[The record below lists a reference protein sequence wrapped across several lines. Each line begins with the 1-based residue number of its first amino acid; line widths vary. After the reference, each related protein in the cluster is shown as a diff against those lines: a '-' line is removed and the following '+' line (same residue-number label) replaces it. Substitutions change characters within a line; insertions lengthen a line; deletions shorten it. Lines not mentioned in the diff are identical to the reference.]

1 MSCEVVEQFSDS
13 TFSVRSCHVRVQSE
27 PASRRKPCPN
37 GWCVNRKLFF
47 HCILVPSTNYPHIS
61 ISNRQV
67 PFLIT
72 STYTKIV
79 ITYIPLNLPR
89 YFKLK
94 KNPVHN
100 HSGMSN
106 LISKKWVLTQV
117 SVKVIPNQ
125 VFGWQLAENGVG
137 SEPRF
142 GTYLTLD
149 HTSIGW
155 LLNFDSIIKLVISNL
170 PVDALCSD
178 N

>member
-13 TFSVRSCHVRVQSE
+13 TFSARSCHVRVQSE
-27 PASRRKPCPN
+27 PASRRTPCPN

-61 ISNRQV
+61 TSNRQV

-79 ITYIPLNLPR
+79 TTYIPLNLPR

-94 KNPVHN
+94 KTQFIIIQVCQIWYPKMGIN
-100 HSGMSN
+100 SG
-106 LISKKWVLTQV
+106 ISKGDTQSGIWLTTSWKWGR
-117 SVKVIPNQ
+117 I
-125 VFGWQLAENGVG
+125 W
-137 SEPRF
+137 
-142 GTYLTLD
+142 TLD